1 MMLKHRWANS
11 ACGQR
16 QLPPP
21 WHDNTREFL
30 LLVVGLISGIVSGC
44 AVTPVEQCSQQRL
57 AAAAMAAVKDARLVE
72 DFVAG
77 YPACA
82 GSEGSPADAYAAA
95 LASFCVPA
103 QAWVSGRQ
111 GQELDSVCQS
121 WENRS
126 WREAYNLGRQLH
138 GFQQQLQQLDRELA
152 ELANSDEATGRTG
165 PLNLQRIKL
174 VREIEAISGVA
185 QVRGWDTQIQVD

>member
-1 MMLKHRWANS
+1 MMLKNRWVNS
-11 ACGQR
+11 ACGQQ
-16 QLPPP
+16 QLPQPRQ
-21 WHDNTREFL
+21 DNSRGFM
-30 LLVVGLISGIVSGC
+30 LLVVGLISGIVSAC
-44 AVTPVEQCSQQRL
+44 AVTPAEQCSQQRL

-77 YPACA
+77 HPACA

-103 QAWVSGRQ
+103 QAWASGRQ
-111 GQELDSVCQS
+111 GQEIDNACQS
-121 WENRS
+121 RENRS
-126 WREAYNLGRQLH
+126 WREAYNLGRQLDD
-138 GFQQQLQQLDRELA
+138 FQQQLQQLDRELVD
-152 ELANSDEATGRTG
+152 LADSGESTGRVG